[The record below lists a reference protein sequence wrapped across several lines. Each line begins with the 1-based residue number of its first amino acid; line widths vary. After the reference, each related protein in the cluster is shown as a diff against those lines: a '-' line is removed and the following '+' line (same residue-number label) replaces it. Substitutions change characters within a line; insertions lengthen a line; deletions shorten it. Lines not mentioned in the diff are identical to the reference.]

1 MRKVRDIMS
10 AAPVCMAPGESVSA
24 AVRAMKQH
32 GIGTVLLLT
41 DGKLSGLVTDR
52 DITVRVLAENRD
64 PRSTRIGDIY
74 GGELVVLGPDDDLAE
89 ACPAGPRPRGAP
101 HPGAAGRDPRRR
113 RVRRRPRAGKGR
125 DVGMTGTSE
134 SIVREL
140 LARHGRL
147 YAEDAGIKLADRPGP
162 LYQLLV
168 LATLLSAP
176 IPAETAVAAAS
187 ELFAAGYRSPKA
199 MSEASWQDRVDALGR
214 GHYRRYDERSATMLG
229 DGAELLVGKWH
240 GDLRRLRDDAG
251 GEADGIASRL
261 TEFPGVGPT
270 GASIFL
276 REVQEVWPSVAPYVD
291 AKVTSGAHRVRL
303 PADRESLA
311 GLLAASGQPARLAAA
326 LVRVS
331 LSQRAASEVTAS
343 VRD

>member
-1 MRKVRDIMS
+1 
-10 AAPVCMAPGESVSA
+10 
-24 AVRAMKQH
+24 
-32 GIGTVLLLT
+32 
-41 DGKLSGLVTDR
+41 
-52 DITVRVLAENRD
+52 
-64 PRSTRIGDIY
+64 
-74 GGELVVLGPDDDLAE
+74 
-89 ACPAGPRPRGAP
+89 
-101 HPGAAGRDPRRR
+101 
-113 RVRRRPRAGKGR
+113 
-125 DVGMTGTSE
+125 MTGKPE

-147 YAEDAGIKLADRPGP
+147 YAEDAGIRLADRPGP

-176 IPAETAVAAAS
+176 ITAETAVAAGR

-214 GHYRRYDERSATMLG
+214 GHYRRYDERTATLLG
-229 DGAELLVGKWH
+229 DGAELLAGKWH
-240 GDLRRLRDDAG
+240 GDLRKLRDDAG
-251 GEADGIASRL
+251 GDAGGIASRL

-276 REVQEVWPSVAPYVD
+276 REVQEVWPGVAPYVD

-311 GLLAASGQPARLAAA
+311 GLLAASDQPARLAAA

-331 LSQRAASEVTAS
+331 LSQRAASEITAS

>member
-1 MRKVRDIMS
+1 MS
-10 AAPVCMAPGESVSA
+10 
-24 AVRAMKQH
+24 
-32 GIGTVLLLT
+32 
-41 DGKLSGLVTDR
+41 
-52 DITVRVLAENRD
+52 
-64 PRSTRIGDIY
+64 
-74 GGELVVLGPDDDLAE
+74 
-89 ACPAGPRPRGAP
+89 
-101 HPGAAGRDPRRR
+101 GR
-113 RVRRRPRAGKGR
+113 
-125 DVGMTGTSE
+125 SE

-147 YAEDAGIKLADRPGP
+147 YAEDAGIRLADRPGP

-176 IPAETAVAAAS
+176 VPVGTGIAAAR

-214 GHYRRYDERSATMLG
+214 GHYRRYDERTATMLG
-229 DGAELLVGKWH
+229 DSADLLASKWH
-240 GDLRRLRDDAG
+240 GDLRKLRD
-251 GEADGIASRL
+251 EADGGARGIASRL
-261 TEFPGVGPT
+261 TEFPGMGPA

-276 REVQEVWPSVAPYVD
+276 REVQEVWPTVAPYVD

-303 PADRESLA
+303 PGDRETLTT
-311 GLLAASGQPARLAAA
+311 LLADSGQPARLAAA

-331 LSQRAASEVTAS
+331 LSQRAASEITAS